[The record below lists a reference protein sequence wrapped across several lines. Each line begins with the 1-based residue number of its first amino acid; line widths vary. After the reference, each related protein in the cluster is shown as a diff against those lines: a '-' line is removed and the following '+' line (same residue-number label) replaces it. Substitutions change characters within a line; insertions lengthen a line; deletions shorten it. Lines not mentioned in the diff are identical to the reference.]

1 MLIQTELGVLK
12 KFGYSVSPTN
22 ILFKGGE
29 LHWDKVDCAMGYKV
43 LLNEVENIAQNLN
56 ALEAFETV
64 KRVIQNNSPHINLL
78 RIALKQVQFCT
89 KVAEHF

>member
-22 ILFKGGE
+22 IQFKAGE

-43 LLNEVENIAQNLN
+43 LLNEVESIAQNIN
-56 ALEAFETV
+56 TLEAFETV
-64 KRVIQNNSPHINLL
+64 ERVIENNSTHI
-78 RIALKQVQFCT
+78 IY
-89 KVAEHF
+89 